1 MMGVAQDVRVEGN
14 VRIRVW
20 RQFFRHA
27 VMLGVIAWLGTSA
40 SAQSTFSPVIQV
52 NDGAISGFE
61 LTQRANLLT
70 VLGATANTQSLA
82 REQLIEERLQLQ
94 AAQQLGFEVTA
105 EEVDAGVAE
114 FAERANSTSEA
125 FLATMS
131 QGGVDASSVRAF
143 VRAGLLWRDVLRAR
157 FASRVQITEDDVDRA
172 IALAGTTGGARV
184 LLSEIIL
191 PARTPQEAEAN
202 ETRASRFSEIRSTAE
217 FAQTARDFSASPTRA
232 EGGQLDWLQLNAL
245 PPDLRA
251 QLLTMPPGGVT
262 DPVRLQ
268 NAIAVFQLR
277 ALEEVPASR
286 PATLAID
293 YAELRLPG
301 ASRPEA
307 VELAG
312 ALDTCDDMFGVA
324 RGLPEDQFF
333 RDVRAAGEIPA
344 DVAAVLSSLDTDE
357 ISVDLMRGT
366 TRVVV
371 MLCGRTTEIG
381 EGLDRSE
388 VRAQLRNQR
397 LASYADGYLAELL
410 ADAVIV
416 DLR

>member
-1 MMGVAQDVRVEGN
+1 MKNSVWRRSLHSVLALGLGAFLATSALAQSAFSPI
-14 VRIRVW
+14 IRV
-20 RQFFRHA
+20 
-27 VMLGVIAWLGTSA
+27 
-40 SAQSTFSPVIQV
+40 
-52 NDGAISGFE
+52 NDSAISGFE
-61 LTQRANLLT
+61 LTQRTNLLT
-70 VLGATANTQSLA
+70 VLGATGNAASLA
-82 REQLIEERLQLQ
+82 REQLIEERLQIE
-94 AAQQLGFEVTA
+94 AARQLGFEASA
-105 EEVDAGVAE
+105 EDVDTGIAE
-114 FAERANSTSEA
+114 FAGRANVTPEA
-125 FLATMS
+125 FLADMA
-131 QGGVDASSVRAF
+131 QAGVDESSVRAF
-143 VRAGLLWRDVLRAR
+143 VRAGLLWREVLRAR

-191 PARTPQEAEAN
+191 PARTPQEAEVNEARAN
-202 ETRASRFSEIRSTAE
+202 RFSQIRSTSE

-232 EGGQLDWLQLNAL
+232 DGGRMDWLQLNAL

-251 QLLTMPPGGVT
+251 QLLTMPPGDVT
-262 DPVRLQ
+262 EPVRLQ

-277 ALEEVPASR
+277 SLEEVPATQ

-301 ASRPEA
+301 GSRTDA
-307 VELAG
+307 LELAG

-324 RGLPEDQFF
+324 RGLPADQFVREVLPVNQIP
-333 RDVRAAGEIPA
+333 RDVAG
-344 DVAAVLSSLDTDE
+344 VLASLDADE

-366 TRVVV
+366 TRVIV
-371 MLCGRTTEIG
+371 MLCGRTSEISQ
-381 EGLDRSE
+381 GLDRAD

-397 LASYADGYLAELL
+397 LASYADGFLAELL